1 MNSTTVLLLS
11 GGLDSVAALHH
22 TRPDRAVG
30 FSYGQPHRDAELT
43 AAGIIAARRGVP
55 FDVILLPDLRRWPPY
70 RPVPRPLR
78 SSPRP
83 RGLDP
88 TAGRDAAGVSLAF
101 VPGRNALFL
110 TRAAAAYAKPGEQLH
125 LVMGANADD
134 YGAFPDCRGMFFAA
148 AQAMLRAALV
158 GVCDVW
164 ISTPWLASTKVEIVR
179 WCASQPDALAD
190 VRDSVSCYRGTRC
203 GQCDAC
209 ALRAAA
215 FAACGLEDG
224 TSVQTMHGGDPG
236 RDAKLR

>member
-11 GGLDSVAALHH
+11 GLDSAAALHH

-43 AAGIIAARRGVP
+43 AAGLIAARRGVP
-55 FDVILLPDLRRWPPY
+55 FEVLLLPDLRR
-70 RPVPRPLR
+70 
-78 SSPRP
+78 
-83 RGLDP
+83 LDP

-110 TRAAAAYAKPGEQLH
+110 ARAAAAYATPGTSLR

-134 YGAFPDCRGMFFAA
+134 FAAFPDCRGSFFAA

-164 ISTPWLASTKVEIVR
+164 ISTPWLTSTKAEIVR
-179 WCASQPDALAD
+179 WCAGRPEALAD
-190 VRDSVSCYRGTRC
+190 IRDSVSCYRGTRC
-203 GQCDAC
+203 GTCDAC
-209 ALRAAA
+209 TLRAAA
-215 FAACGLEDG
+215 FKACRLEDG
-224 TSVQTMHGGDPG
+224 TSLQTMHGGDPG
-236 RDAKLR
+236 RDAALR

>member
-1 MNSTTVLLLS
+1 MNSTTILLLS

-43 AAGIIAARRGVP
+43 AAGHIAARRGVP
-55 FDVILLPDLRRWPPY
+55 FDVLLLPDLRR
-70 RPVPRPLR
+70 LN
-78 SSPRP
+78 
-83 RGLDP
+83 P
-88 TAGRDAAGVSLAF
+88 TAGRDSAGVSLAF

-110 TRAAAAYAKPGEQLH
+110 ARAAAAYAKPGEQLR

-134 YGAFPDCRGMFFAA
+134 FAAFPDCRGAFFAA
-148 AQAMLRAALV
+148 AQTMLRAALV
-158 GVCDVW
+158 GICDVW
-164 ISTPWLASTKVEIVR
+164 ISTPWLASTKVEILR

-203 GQCDAC
+203 GACDAC

-224 TSVQTMHGGDPG
+224 TSVQTMHGGDPA

>member
-55 FDVILLPDLRRWPPY
+55 FDVILLPDLRR
-70 RPVPRPLR
+70 
-78 SSPRP
+78 
-83 RGLDP
+83 LDP

-190 VRDSVSCYRGTRC
+190 VRDSVSCYRGSRC
-203 GQCDAC
+203 GACDAC
-209 ALRAAA
+209 SLRAAA
-215 FAACGLEDG
+215 FKACGIEDG

>member
-55 FDVILLPDLRRWPPY
+55 FEVLLLPDLRRLNPA
-70 RPVPRPLR
+70 
-78 SSPRP
+78 
-83 RGLDP
+83 
-88 TAGRDAAGVSLAF
+88 AGRDSAGVSLAF

-110 TRAAAAYAKPGEQLH
+110 TRATAAYAQPRGALR

-134 YGAFPDCRGMFFAA
+134 FAAFPDCRGAFFAA
-148 AQAMLRAALV
+148 AQTMLRAALV

-164 ISTPWLASTKVEIVR
+164 ISTPWLASTKTEIVH
-179 WCASQPDALAD
+179 WCAGQPDALQD
-190 VRDSVSCYRGTRC
+190 IRDSVSCYRGTRC
-203 GQCDAC
+203 GACDPC
-209 ALRAAA
+209 ALRARA
-215 FAACGLEDG
+215 FAANDIEDG
-224 TSVQTMHGGDPG
+224 TSVPTMHGGDPG
-236 RDAKLR
+236 REAALKP

>member
-43 AAGIIAARRGVP
+43 AAGVIAARRGVP
-55 FDVILLPDLRRWPPY
+55 FDVLLLPDLRR
-70 RPVPRPLR
+70 
-78 SSPRP
+78 
-83 RGLDP
+83 LDP
-88 TAGRDAAGVSLAF
+88 TAGRDPAGVALAF

-110 TRAAAAYAKPGEQLH
+110 TRAAAAYAKPGERLH

-148 AQAMLRAALV
+148 AQAMLHAALV

-164 ISTPWLASTKVEIVR
+164 ISTPWLASTKAEIGR